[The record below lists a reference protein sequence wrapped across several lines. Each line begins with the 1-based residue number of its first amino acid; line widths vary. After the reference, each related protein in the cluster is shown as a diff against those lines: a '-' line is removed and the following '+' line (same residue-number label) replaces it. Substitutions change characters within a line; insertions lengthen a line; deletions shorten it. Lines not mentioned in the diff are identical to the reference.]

1 MQSQKIETNIKSNKM
16 ETNLIVG
23 ALIAIISGVIVQI
36 VNSFLDIKKEKRK
49 FVFEKI
55 EDIINSISA
64 INEGLQQDAA
74 TIFGVGP
81 PNGSLI
87 DLSLELIK
95 IKCIVKVYHPD
106 LGKNIDSFNESMNHY
121 FSAKR
126 ELINAQRQ
134 GINPIQLNDKFE
146 VIKEKFELCT
156 KEIESFIESLTRY
169 AKL

>member
-1 MQSQKIETNIKSNKM
+1 M
-16 ETNLIVG
+16 ESNLIVG
-23 ALIAIISGVIVQI
+23 ALIAITSGVIVQM
-36 VNSFLDIKKEKRK
+36 VNSFLDSKKEKRK

-74 TIFGVGP
+74 TTFGVGP
-81 PNGSLI
+81 PNGSLK

-106 LGKNIDSFNESMNHY
+106 LGKNIDSFNESMNQY
-121 FSAKR
+121 FEAKR
-126 ELINAQRQ
+126 EFINSQRQ
-134 GINPIQLNDKFE
+134 GAIQVQLNQKFE

-156 KEIESFIESLTRY
+156 KEIESFIDALTKY
-169 AKL
+169 ARF

>member
-1 MQSQKIETNIKSNKM
+1 M
-16 ETNLIVG
+16 ESNLIVG
-23 ALIAIISGVIVQI
+23 ALIAITSGVIVQI

-74 TIFGVGP
+74 TTFGVGP
-81 PNGSLI
+81 PNGSLK

-95 IKCIVKVYHPD
+95 IKCIVKVYHPN
-106 LGKNIDSFNESMNHY
+106 LGKNIDDFNESMNQY
-121 FSAKR
+121 FAAKR
-126 ELINAQRQ
+126 EFINSQRQ
-134 GINPIQLNDKFE
+134 GVKQVQLDQKFQ

-156 KEIESFIESLTRY
+156 KEIESFIDALTKY
-169 AKL
+169 ARL